1 MSTQV
6 VRPAG
11 AGHETLWVLLTAA
24 VVLVLAAIVVGVRGQ
39 PQAAAALAPPMPWTP
54 APGGDARTQ
63 LNAVEQGVHGDLLVA
78 AEEIE
83 ALAEGA
89 RALPA
94 VEALRDMD
102 LPPFADGVTAS
113 TRGGHSW
120 KAVTQGPFAA
130 YIGRTAAPDVAASF
144 LLRLP
149 AAPAQASPSADHDHA
164 DDAVQVW
171 VQREGPQAWP
181 APLDDAA
188 LTRQGWRQVV
198 ARYDA
203 GVTRKG
209 AAH

>member
-39 PQAAAALAPPMPWTP
+39 PQAAAALAPHQI
-54 APGGDARTQ
+54 DARTQ

-83 ALAEGA
+83 ALAEAA

-94 VEALRDMD
+94 VDALRDMD
-102 LPPFADGVTAS
+102 LPPFAAGVTAT

-149 AAPAQASPSADHDHA
+149 AAPAQASPSAGHDHA

-171 VQREGPQAWP
+171 VQREGPQTWP

>member
-24 VVLVLAAIVVGVRGQ
+24 VVLVLAAVVVGVRGQ
-39 PQAAAALAPPMPWTP
+39 PQAAAALAPHQI
-54 APGGDARTQ
+54 DARTQ

-94 VEALRDMD
+94 VDALRDMD
-102 LPPFADGVTAS
+102 LPPFAAGVTAT

>member
-24 VVLVLAAIVVGVRGQ
+24 VVLVLAVVVVGVRGQ
-39 PQAAAALAPPMPWTP
+39 PQAAAALAPHQI
-54 APGGDARTQ
+54 DARTQ

-94 VEALRDMD
+94 VDALRDMD
-102 LPPFADGVTAS
+102 LPPFAAGVTAT

-149 AAPAQASPSADHDHA
+149 AAPAQASPSAGHDHA

-171 VQREGPQAWP
+171 VQREGPQTWP